1 MNCRWGRTIMNAPAL
16 RIKRLSSLAL
26 KACHAFKCSQS
37 SFPQQH
43 VKAAEGS
50 GVSTRE
56 KLASEFVKSSI
67 FAVAS
72 NKLLARGESGLV
84 ERDRVG
90 VSVDGSC
97 SCMYNVRTTDDSGQ

>member
-1 MNCRWGRTIMNAPAL
+1 MNAPAL

-43 VKAAEGS
+43 VKAAAGS

-56 KLASEFVKSSI
+56 KLAREFVKSSI

-84 ERDRVG
+84 ERDRVR
-90 VSVDGSC
+90 VSVDVCC
-97 SCMYNVRTTDDSGQ
+97 SCIYNVRTADDEDQ